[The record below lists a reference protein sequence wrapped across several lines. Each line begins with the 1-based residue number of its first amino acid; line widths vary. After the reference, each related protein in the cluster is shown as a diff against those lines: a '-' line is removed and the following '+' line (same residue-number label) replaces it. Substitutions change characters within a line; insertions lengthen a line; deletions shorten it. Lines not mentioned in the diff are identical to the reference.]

1 MQLRRLLLVVASI
14 AVTAAIA
21 RAQSVD
27 DPVQWR
33 GVALARALAAAETID
48 DPYRRA
54 ETLASIARVQTLI
67 GDVRA
72 AIARFTRRSLQSS
85 KSASRRFAT
94 GC

>member
-1 MQLRRLLLVVASI
+1 MQLRRLLLVLASV

-67 GDVRA
+67 GTSAPDRTIHEALA
-72 AIARFTRRSLQSS
+72 AVEKIREPA
-85 KSASRRFAT
+85 FAT
-94 GC
+94 GS

>member
-1 MQLRRLLLVVASI
+1 MQLRRLLLVVASV

-67 GDVRA
+67 GTSAPDRTIHEALA
-72 AIARFTRRSLQSS
+72 AS
-85 KSASRRFAT
+85 KGT
-94 GC
+94 GGPAH